1 MKNLQTKGMAMQ
13 NQDYMYARYTTYNE
27 YHRGFTLIEL
37 MIVVFIIGIL
47 AAIAIPSYR
56 QYVVRNAELE
66 AQAQMQQL
74 QIELERWRASALT
87 YKGFRPKTIDNTNKV
102 VYKYDDANSII
113 YIPRGSTATS
123 YNYKITLVDGDSPT
137 KSLVTA
143 AGVDNVTGRTWKML
157 AAPKKSGTTEYADY
171 FLMTSS
177 GVRCRNS
184 SEVTIAATS
193 CGTNQGDW

>member
-1 MKNLQTKGMAMQ
+1 MTMQTQ
-13 NQDYMYARYTTYNE
+13 YYMCTSSTTYND
-27 YHRGFTLIEL
+27 YHRGFTLIEV
-37 MIVVFIIGIL
+37 MIVVFIISIL

-56 QYVVRNAELE
+56 QYVTRNAELE

-113 YIPRGSTATS
+113 YIPRGSTASS
-123 YNYKITLVDGDSPT
+123 YNYKITLVDGGSST

-143 AGVDNVTGRTWKML
+143 SGVDNVTGRTWKML
-157 AAPKKSGTTEYADY
+157 AEPKKSGITEYADY
-171 FLMTSS
+171 FLLTSS
-177 GVRCRNS
+177 GIRCRNR